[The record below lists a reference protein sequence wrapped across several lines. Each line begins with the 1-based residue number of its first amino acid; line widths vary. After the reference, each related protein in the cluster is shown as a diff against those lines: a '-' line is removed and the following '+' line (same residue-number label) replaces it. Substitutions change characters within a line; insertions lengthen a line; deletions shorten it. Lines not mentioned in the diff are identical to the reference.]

1 MVTNRVVA
9 LLRGVNVGTAKR
21 IAMADLRALVEGL
34 GFGDVRTL
42 LNSGN
47 VVFTLPGRTSGDAAP
62 RIEQAIA
69 TQLGVTTRVMLL
81 SGKELSEAVH
91 GNPLRETADDPSRL
105 LFVVFRDTKAMAP
118 LRPMLEERWAP
129 ESLAL
134 GRRVAYLWC
143 ANGLL
148 ESRLWKQVDRAARDA
163 ATARNMTTM
172 TKLLALVEDA

>member
-1 MVTNRVVA
+1 VTNRVVA

-34 GFGDVRTL
+34 GYGDVRTL

-47 VVFTLPGRTSGDAAP
+47 VVFTAPKKSPGDAAQ

-69 TQLGVTTRVMLL
+69 TRLGVTTRVMLL
-81 SGKELSEAVH
+81 SGRELSEAVR
-91 GNPLRETADDPSRL
+91 GNPLRAIADDPSRL
-105 LFVVFRDTKAMAP
+105 LFMVFRDAKAMTP
-118 LRPMLEERWAP
+118 LRPLLEEPWAP
-129 ESLAL
+129 ETLAL
-134 GRRVAYLWC
+134 GRRVAYVWC
-143 ANGLL
+143 ANGLM